1 MNDFEKVIK
10 DLKMLKDNAHEFYSR
25 NISDY
30 SIPYTILMKILQNA
44 IDLLKEYNNDRG

>member
-1 MNDFEKVIK
+1 MNDFEEVIN

-30 SIPYTILMKILQNA
+30 SISYTRLMKILQNA
-44 IDLLKEYNNDRG
+44 LYLLEEYNNDRV